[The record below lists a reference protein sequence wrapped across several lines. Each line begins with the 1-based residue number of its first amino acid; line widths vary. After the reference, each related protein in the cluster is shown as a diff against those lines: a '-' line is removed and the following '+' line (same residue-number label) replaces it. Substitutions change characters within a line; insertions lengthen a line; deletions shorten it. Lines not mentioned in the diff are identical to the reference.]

1 MAQKLKLTFRTRTL
15 LSLCAVVA
23 LACALAPIL
32 FPSLPTKEDFAP
44 QDSLDGRYA
53 WKMFGGCSPAEAQK
67 VFEADPSN
75 RIWDF
80 QYMGGRAFAHHF
92 YVLENHVRQRHAP
105 TANFRRRMDVDP
117 LRYGVIAGRINNRF
131 TGRVSPE
138 ISLLSKRVADL
149 TTFVLENP
157 ANDDKYRQETLR
169 DWKQLRETVI
179 NNSNHTGKT
188 AG

>member
-1 MAQKLKLTFRTRTL
+1 MAQKLKLTFGIRTV
-15 LSLCAVVA
+15 LSLVAVVA
-23 LACALAPIL
+23 LICALAPVL

-44 QDSLDGRYA
+44 QDSIDGRYA
-53 WKMFGGCSPAEAQK
+53 WKMFGGCIPAEAHE
-67 VFEADPSN
+67 VFEADPSS
-75 RIWDF
+75 RVWDF
-80 QYMGGRAFAHHF
+80 QYMGDRAFAHYF
-92 YVLENHVRQRHAP
+92 YVLENHVRQRHAL
-105 TANFRRRMDVDP
+105 TTRFRTRMDVDR

-138 ISLLSKRVADL
+138 ISSLSRRVADL

-169 DWKQLRETVI
+169 DWKQLRETVR